1 MRSYP
6 VRGNV
11 GGRGSQADVVWTLCN
26 MLERH
31 AGASL
36 ISRRGAKG
44 GRLGIGLSAGIT
56 IQTRRPSYGRGQ
68 R

>member
-1 MRSYP
+1 
-6 VRGNV
+6 
-11 GGRGSQADVVWTLCN
+11 

-56 IQTRRPSYGRGQ
+56 IQTRRPSCGCGQ
-68 R
+68 RWKLAPNSEMPWMGFMF